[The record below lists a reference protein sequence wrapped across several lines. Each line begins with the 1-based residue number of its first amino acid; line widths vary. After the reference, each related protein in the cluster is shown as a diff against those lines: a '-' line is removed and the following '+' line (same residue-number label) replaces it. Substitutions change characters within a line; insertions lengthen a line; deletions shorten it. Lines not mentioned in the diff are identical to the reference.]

1 MNSDS
6 DRAGVLGLS
15 PLGVSTV
22 AESQLPIGEKFL
34 KDILIHHSDGAK
46 TPAVVNVTK

>member
-6 DRAGVLGLS
+6 DQAGVLGLS
-15 PLGVSTV
+15 PLKVSTV
-22 AESQLPIGEKFL
+22 AEGQLPIGKIFL

-46 TPAVVNVTK
+46 TPAVVNVTT

>member
-22 AESQLPIGEKFL
+22 AEGQLPIGEKFL

-46 TPAVVNVTK
+46 TPAVVNVTT